1 MLTLTNISKQIDQR
15 QILKAVSL
23 TVKDGETLC
32 IVGPSGAGKTTLLRI
47 ITGLID
53 YDQGQIQLNQRE
65 FRPSRDNLQQ
75 GVIGVVFQDFRLFP
89 HLTTLENVMLAPKL
103 TGLLSADEARQQA
116 TELLTQLGLEQQAQQ
131 YPFQLSGGQKQRV
144 SIARVLDLKP
154 QILCY
159 DEPTSALD
167 PNLRDSVS
175 QLLLQ
180 LKQTG
185 MTQIVVTHDLT
196 FAEQIADQTYHLAP
210 LQ

>member
-1 MLTLTNISKQIDQR
+1 MLTLTNIGKTIAAR
-15 QILKAVSL
+15 PILQDVSL
-23 TVKDGETLC
+23 TVNDGETLC

-47 ITGLID
+47 ITGLAD
-53 YDQGQIQLNQRE
+53 YDQGEIQLNQQA

-103 TGLLSADEARQQA
+103 TGLLSAAEARQQA
-116 TELLTQLGLEQQAQQ
+116 TALLAQLGLAQQAEQ

-144 SIARVLDLKP
+144 SIARALALKP

-196 FAEQIADQTYHLAP
+196 FAEQIADQTYHLTP

>member
-75 GVIGVVFQDFRLFP
+75 GVIGGVFQDFRLFP

-131 YPFQLSGGQKQRV
+131 YTFQLSGGQKQRV
-144 SIARVLDLKP
+144 SIARALALKP

-196 FAEQIADQTYHLAP
+196 FAEQIAAQTYHLAP